1 MLVWEFLAFRW
12 LLFICFVGLLCVVYS
27 RLCYGCLWVGGFG
40 SLGFH
45 GDRLGLF
52 VVVDLVDF
60 RGCFVLIDLL
70 CDCLA
75 GFWWFGLLAT
85 RAFVSLVVV
94 CTWCFV
100 FGLGDSFGF
109 CCG

>member
-1 MLVWEFLAFRW
+1 M
-12 LLFICFVGLLCVVYS
+12 LFIVVCVT
-27 RLCYGCLWVGGFG
+27 GCLWVGVFG
-40 SLGFH
+40 PLGFH
-45 GDRLGLF
+45 GDRLVCLWLLIWLAFG
-52 VVVDLVDF
+52 
-60 RGCFVLIDLL
+60 GCFAMIDLL

-100 FGLGDSFGF
+100 FGLGGSFGF

>member
-1 MLVWEFLAFRW
+1 MLFIVVCVTGAYGLVGLVLWAFMSIGWVCLW
-12 LLFICFVGLLCVVYS
+12 LLIWLT
-27 RLCYGCLWVGGFG
+27 FG
-40 SLGFH
+40 
-45 GDRLGLF
+45 
-52 VVVDLVDF
+52 
-60 RGCFVLIDLL
+60 GCFAVIDLL
-70 CDCLA
+70 RDCLA